1 MDSSCGPTLLPPP
14 PADANKAPIED
25 KLEVTALAAL
35 GPDIFTNAQP
45 IRQPAGARGIFGGAV
60 IAMSLASAQKT
71 VPDSVVAHSCHC
83 YFLLAGAAAV
93 PLLFHVE
100 RVRDGRSFATRTVQ
114 ARQRGRCVFTMTVSF
129 VRNGLPCGNE
139 AHVQHAA
146 PMPADAG
153 PPPPDDDDDGAD
165 HGRSQ
170 SRPYLVTAAVEGR
183 RVKQD
188 HGDGARPDQ
197 RTVHQWFRC
206 RGTISAQGGQDAHR
220 NALAYISDAFFIG
233 GVGFVHPERPRL
245 GMVVSLDHSIYFH
258 SHRIAADDWMF
269 TETVSPW
276 ADEDRG
282 FVIRRIF
289 HRDGTLLATCVQEGV
304 VRLAR
309 DEQQKGAKL

>member
-1 MDSSCGPTLLPPP
+1 MENRCGPTLLPPP
-14 PADANKAPIED
+14 PADPKKAPIED
-25 KLEVTALAAL
+25 KLEVTALAVL

-45 IRQPAGARGIFGGAV
+45 VRQPVGARGIFGGAV

-71 VPDSVVAHSCHC
+71 VPDSLVAHSCHC
-83 YFLLAGAAAV
+83 YFLLPGAAAV

-100 RVRDGRSFATRTVQ
+100 RVRDGRSFATRTIQ

-129 VRNGLPCGNE
+129 VRKGASGK

-146 PMPADAG
+146 PMPDDAG
-153 PPPPDDDDDGAD
+153 PPPPDDWAD
-165 HGRSQ
+165 EPGSGSQ
-170 SRPYLVTAAVEGR
+170 IRPYVMTPAVEAR
-183 RVKQD
+183 RVKQVY
-188 HGDGARPDQ
+188 GDQVRPDQ
-197 RTVHQWFRC
+197 RAVHQWFRC

-220 NALAYISDAFFIG
+220 NALAYISDAFFIA
-233 GVGFVHPERPRL
+233 GVGSVHPERPRL

-258 SHRIAADDWMF
+258 SDRIAADDWMF
-269 TETVSPW
+269 TETISPW

-289 HRDGTLLATCVQEGV
+289 HRDGTLLASCVQEGV

-309 DEQQKGAKL
+309 DENQKGAKL